1 MSSAEFEWPVPWEAV
16 EGDRNGPGQALST
29 AALRALVAVVGRLPW
44 GLQQSVVG
52 AVARLAKAVDRR
64 HSDAGRRFVETALG
78 PGVTPQRREE
88 LVLAAWEHL
97 LTHTLEMARFDE
109 VVTPERFFDHVHV
122 DVSDDV
128 RRMIAQARGGL
139 LLTAHVGA
147 FELAPVMSE
156 RLGTRPMYVVSR
168 PPRNG
173 PLSRLAQRQR
183 EARGYRLL
191 HRHGAAASIP
201 RVVAGGGYVGLMVD
215 QRARLTTEVAP
226 FFGQPAH
233 CERAVAVFARRLGV
247 PVAFGAVYRTERRWH
262 YRAEYSRVLWPE
274 DLAGRSLEEVTTR
287 INAELE
293 RMILAAPEQYF
304 WIHDRFRGAPDPGG
318 AATAV
323 EGS

>member
-1 MSSAEFEWPVPWEAV
+1 MTTTAAELEWPVPWEPV

-29 AALRALVAVVGRLPW
+29 AALRALVAVVSRLPW
-44 GLQQSVVG
+44 GLQQGVVR

-64 HSDAGRRFVETALG
+64 HSDAGRRFVAAAL
-78 PGVTPQRREE
+78 PEADAARREA

-97 LTHTLEMARFDE
+97 LTHTLEMSRFDE
-109 VVTPERFFDHVHV
+109 VVPPERFFEHVHV
-122 DVSDDV
+122 DLSDDV
-128 RRMIAQARGGL
+128 RRMIAEARGGL

-201 RVVAGGGYVGLMVD
+201 RVVGGGGYVGLMVD
-215 QRARLTTEVAP
+215 QRARLKTVVAP
-226 FFGQPAH
+226 FFGRPAH

-247 PVAFGAVYRTERRWH
+247 PVAFGAVYRTDRRWH
-262 YRAEYSRVLWPE
+262 YRAEYRQVLWPE

-304 WIHDRFRGAPDPGG
+304 WIHDRFRGAPEPES
-318 AATAV
+318 AAV
-323 EGS
+323 EAP